1 MVQCTTCGSLAS
13 EASGKCSNCGSSLKS
28 AVNGATG
35 DLSDET
41 IAIPAAEASRPPSK
55 TSTTVSRLTT
65 TSVPDEG
72 RFPPGTLVAGR
83 YRVIALLGRG
93 GMGEVYRA
101 TDLTLGLSVALKF
114 LPEEAAGNE
123 RLLERFHNEVRTAR
137 QVSHANVCRV
147 YDIGEA
153 EGLPFI
159 SMEYVDGEDLA
170 GLLQRIGRL
179 SNDKALE
186 ITRKLCAGLA
196 AAHERGIM
204 HRDLKPQ
211 NIMLNKRGEV
221 IIMDFGLAAIADHLE
236 GTEARTGTPAY
247 MAPEQLRGDS
257 VTAKSDIY
265 SLGLIAYELFTGKR
279 AFEANSVADLLRA
292 QESSRPISITT
303 LAADVDPVVE
313 RVILKCLHP
322 DPAHRPSGPLAI
334 SAALPG
340 GDPLAAA
347 LAAGETPSPELVAAS
362 GKMHGFKLRYAA
374 PCLAFVLLGL
384 LATPFLEQPISLLSV
399 APVDYPPEVLQNK
412 AREIAAA
419 VGYPAKPADSA
430 NSFIFNSGL
439 TDYFKSHSRSGKTWA
454 QIYDAESPIDFE
466 YRQSPSYLLSP
477 PDGDVD
483 MERPPMTLPGMV
495 SAELDSRGRLR
506 RFRAVAPREDKGGSA
521 QPLDPAVVFHQAGLD
536 LTQFHEITPIFTP
549 PVAFDAR
556 RAWTA
561 AYPGLPGVSVT
572 AEIATWHGAL
582 ASFMLRWPWT
592 NFETGGIKPSSL
604 KDTIT
609 TLIPVL
615 MICFLLISIAVI
627 ARFNLRRD
635 RGDRQ
640 GAFRLAS
647 AGLVIY
653 VFVAFANFHLV
664 PDFAIFGFAF
674 TNFAIGLGLCGILW
688 LFYIALEPLIRARW
702 PHSLITWNR
711 LLAGQFRD
719 PRLASHILIGVVI
732 GMAIRL
738 GLLWKDYWVVAG
750 GDSPM
755 GPDLAFLN
763 GPRPMLNHLGNTV
776 GGALQIGIIVFFL
789 ICGVRGLLRN
799 DWLAVG
805 ASAVLM
811 TLVSGSLQNSPHPF
825 IDVPINLALW
835 AIFSF
840 VLLRMGLVPTMVTVF
855 VINALGASW
864 VGSEFSAWYNY
875 APVLY
880 LSLIGALAVYAFL
893 RSQAQVQEAALLT
906 TTTRHTWA

>member
-13 EASGKCSNCGSSLKS
+13 EVAGKCSNCGTILNPP
-28 AVNGATG
+28 ANGASA
-35 DLSDET
+35 LSDET
-41 IAIPAAEASRPPSK
+41 VAIPAAEASRPPSR

-72 RFPPGTLVAGR
+72 RFPAGTLVGGR

-101 TDLTLGLSVALKF
+101 TDLTLGQSVALKF

-137 QVSHANVCRV
+137 QVSHSNVCRV

-153 EGLPFI
+153 DGLPFI

-170 GLLQRIGRL
+170 SLLQRIGRL
-179 SNDKALE
+179 SAGKALE

-265 SLGLIAYELFTGKR
+265 SLGLIAYELFTGNR
-279 AFEANSVADLLRA
+279 AFEATSVADLLRA
-292 QESSRPISITT
+292 QESSRPVSIVSV
-303 LAADVDPVVE
+303 AADVDPVIE
-313 RVILKCLHP
+313 RVIMRCLHP
-322 DPAHRPSGPLAI
+322 DPAHRPPNPLAI

-340 GDPLAAA
+340 GDALAAA

-362 GKMHGFKLRYAA
+362 GKTHGFKLRYAA

-384 LATPFLEQPISLLSV
+384 LATPFVEQPMSMLAVSPI
-399 APVDYPPEVLQNK
+399 DYSPEVLQNK
-412 AREIAAA
+412 AYEIAAA
-419 VGYPAKPADSA
+419 VGYPAKPADWTNWFS
-430 NSFIFNSGL
+430 FNSGL
-439 TDYFKSHSRSGKTWA
+439 TTYFKSHSRGGKSWA
-454 QIYDAESPIDFE
+454 QIYDAESPINFE

-477 PDGDVD
+477 PDGDID
-483 MERPPMTLPGMV
+483 MDRPPMTLPGMV
-495 SAELDSRGRLR
+495 SVRLDSRGRLR
-506 RFRAVAPREDKGGSA
+506 QFRAVAPREDKGGST
-521 QPLDPAVVFHQAGLD
+521 QPLDPALVFRQAGLD
-536 LTQFHEITPIFTP
+536 LSQFHEVTPVYTP
-549 PVAFDAR
+549 PVPFDAR
-556 RAWTA
+556 RAWSA

-572 AEIATWHGAL
+572 AELATWHGAL
-582 ASFMLRWPWT
+582 TSFNLQWPWT
-592 NFETGGIKPSSL
+592 KFETGGVKPPRL

-627 ARFNLRRD
+627 ARSNLRRD

-640 GAFRLAS
+640 GAFRLAA
-647 AGLVIY
+647 AGLVIF
-653 VFVAFANFHLV
+653 VFVAFVNFHLV
-664 PDFAIFGFAF
+664 PDFAVLGFAF
-674 TNFAIGLGLCGILW
+674 NNLAVGLGLCGILW
-688 LFYIALEPLIRARW
+688 LFYIALEPMIRARW

-711 LLAGQFRD
+711 LMAGQIRD

-732 GMAIRL
+732 GMAIRF
-738 GLLWKDYWVVAG
+738 GLLWRDYWLAAA
-750 GDSPM
+750 GDSPVA
-755 GPDLAFLN
+755 PELSFLN
-763 GPRPMLNHLGNTV
+763 GVRPMFNHLGNTV

-789 ICGVRGLLRN
+789 ICGVRALLRN

-805 ASAVLM
+805 VSAVLM
-811 TLVSGSLQNSPHPF
+811 TLVSGSLQNSAHPF

-835 AIFSF
+835 SIFSF
-840 VLLRMGLVPTMVTVF
+840 VLLRMGLVPTMVSVF
-855 VINALGASW
+855 VINAMGAVW

-880 LSLIGALAVYAFL
+880 LSLIGALAIFAFL
-893 RSQAQVQEAALLT
+893 RSQAQVQETPLLT
-906 TTTRHTWA
+906 STTRHTWA